1 MAAHRDQID
10 RVRRDALFTNSA
22 PLQLA
27 RVLGKLEPVTFAAGQ
42 DLYSRGAKA
51 DALYLLDGGDVKLVT
66 ESGRRMEFR
75 CGEEAATDLK
85 PISRPLRPARRCG
98 PCACRREALTE
109 LGMA

>member
-10 RVRRDALFTNSA
+10 RVRRDALFANCA

-51 DALYLLDGGDVKLVT
+51 DALYLLDGGDVERIT
-66 ESGRRMEFR
+66 ESGRRT
-75 CGEEAATDLK
+75 GIAVAAVRVRSRYRPE
-85 PISRPLRPARRCG
+85 PISRPLLPARRCR
-98 PCACRREALTE
+98 PCACRAKP
-109 LGMA
+109 